1 MESNQRRVI
10 SLLVDNQSGVL
21 ARVSNLFCRRGFNID
36 SLTVSATNDP
46 TVSRITVSVSGTEK
60 ELQQL
65 ILQTERLE
73 VTRQVFVLNESTA
86 LERELLLLKVVA
98 NVTNRAELREIAG
111 IYKAKIID
119 LSPDSMVFELT
130 GRPEK
135 IDAFLKLMSDYQILE
150 QCRTGV
156 TALERGGMHQHIQ
169 KPAQEVR
176 EAQFPLPGTR
186 CHYTPPSALPR
197 CHLSYRGEA
206 LAFRK
211 TSSLRQRLPSV
222 GELSSECETER
233 LPLAFP
239 LPGERKIHD
248 AYHSFLY

>member
-1 MESNQRRVI
+1 M
-10 SLLVDNQSGVL
+10 
-21 ARVSNLFCRRGFNID
+21 RRGKR
-36 SLTVSATNDP
+36 AAKAK
-46 TVSRITVSVSGTEK
+46 R
-60 ELQQL
+60 
-65 ILQTERLE
+65 RA
-73 VTRQVFVLNESTA
+73 VTRGRSAQSIDPVRVFDRDGWRCHLCGVKTP
-86 LERELLLLKVVA
+86 RELLLLKVMA

-156 TALERGGMHQHIQ
+156 TALERGGMHQHMQ

-186 CHYTPPSALPR
+186 CR
-197 CHLSYRGEA
+197 
-206 LAFRK
+206 
-211 TSSLRQRLPSV
+211 
-222 GELSSECETER
+222 
-233 LPLAFP
+233 
-239 LPGERKIHD
+239 
-248 AYHSFLY
+248 